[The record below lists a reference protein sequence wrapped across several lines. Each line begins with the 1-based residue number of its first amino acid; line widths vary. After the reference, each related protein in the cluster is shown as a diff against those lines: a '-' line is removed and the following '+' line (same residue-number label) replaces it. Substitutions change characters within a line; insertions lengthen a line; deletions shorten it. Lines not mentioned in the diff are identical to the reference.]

1 MSTTYCNIESEILE
15 VIEEGTCEICLKI
28 GTMFEAI
35 VYANNQVPGEV
46 LCLCK
51 RCLDQDR

>member
-15 VIEEGTCEICLKI
+15 VIEEGACEICLKI
-28 GTMFEAI
+28 GKMYEAI
-35 VYANNQVPGEV
+35 VYANDQIPGEV

-51 RCLDQDR
+51 RCLGQDR